1 MVTQD
6 TSKWRYKVIKGASY
20 VKGAQV
26 TQRAVIKGDQLG
38 IDFIEVEFSSETF
51 PLKHSRVYIIR
62 QTSRK

>member
-6 TSKWRYKVIKGASY
+6 TRKWRCKVFKGASY

-38 IDFIEVEFSSETF
+38 IDFIEVEFSS
-51 PLKHSRVYIIR
+51 
-62 QTSRK
+62 